1 MPTARTL
8 CLAVGMLLL
17 ASCGSGPDM
26 GVATVHIPQGMKR
39 IGIPVAPIFVE
50 PGDHVD
56 VVMIQKGQEIVVLQ
70 NVEVLLY
77 DRNEISQQELEALR
91 DLHDKLEALRDVQD
105 KMFEEDLTFL
115 ERDNSVDRV
124 DLAVTEEDR
133 IRFVQEVMQRPPGLD
148 LFKPFRL
155 RKL

>member
-1 MPTARTL
+1 MLTARAV

-26 GVATVHIPQGMKR
+26 GVTTVHIPQGMKR
-39 IGIPVAPIFVE
+39 IGIPVAPIFVA

-77 DRNEISQQELEALR
+77 DRRDDPRDESLESLFAASGSSL
-91 DLHDKLEALRDVQD
+91 V
-105 KMFEEDLTFL
+105 
-115 ERDNSVDRV
+115 VDSV

-133 IRFVQEVMQRPPGLD
+133 IRFVQEVMQQPPGLD
-148 LFKPFRL
+148 MFKPFQL